1 LQIILPRKHILGIQ
15 VTVLRI
21 LAIPMCLRVV
31 AELSTVCDLAMD
43 AVDFGAGQNTDFS
56 AEIYLT
62 VVLISKRG

>member
-21 LAIPMCLRVV
+21 LVIPTCLRVA

-43 AVDFGAGQNTDFS
+43 VVDFGAGQNTDFS

-62 VVLISKRG
+62 IVLISKRG